1 MEDKIQSKEE
11 PKEESKETE
20 IPKEKSKETEIPK
33 EKEEP
38 PKEEPQIKTEMC
50 QLIYYDFSIK

>member
-1 MEDKIQSKEE
+1 MEDKI
-11 PKEESKETE
+11 ESKGE
-20 IPKEKSKETEIPK
+20 SKETEIPK

>member
-11 PKEESKETE
+11 
-20 IPKEKSKETEIPK
+20 SKETEIPK

>member
-1 MEDKIQSKEE
+1 MEDKIESKGVSKEE
-11 PKEESKETE
+11 
-20 IPKEKSKETEIPK
+20 SKETEIPK